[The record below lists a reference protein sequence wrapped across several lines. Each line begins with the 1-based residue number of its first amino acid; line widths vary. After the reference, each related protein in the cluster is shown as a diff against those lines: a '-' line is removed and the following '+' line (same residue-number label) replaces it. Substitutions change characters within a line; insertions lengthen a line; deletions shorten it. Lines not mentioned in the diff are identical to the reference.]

1 MLLETGGAAI
11 LSSKLRRAFSQLPYL
26 PRALGLVWAASRGW
40 TVVWVALLVVQG
52 LLPAASVYL
61 TRALVNSLVVMVS
74 SGGAPA
80 TLAPALLLALLM
92 GLVMLL
98 TQMLSS
104 ITTWVRTIQGELVRD
119 YITSLVHRQS
129 ARLDMAFYDSPDYY
143 DHLHRARSEAS
154 QRPVSL
160 LESLGGLLQTSITL
174 TAMAAILLPYGA
186 WLPVALLI
194 STLPAL
200 YIVLHYRV
208 REHRYRLRTTGD
220 ERRTWYYDWLLTA
233 RDTAAELR
241 LFGQSERFAAAYRG
255 LRLRLRNE
263 RQRLNRDETLA
274 RLGASVFGLL
284 VIGAVMLWMVWQA
297 IQGAV
302 NLGDLAMFYAAF
314 NQGQGLMRTLL
325 ENLGQIYSNTL
336 FLGDLFEFLELEPQV
351 VDPAAPVPL
360 PAAWGQ
366 GSGDGGQGSGDRGQ
380 GSGDRGQESAI
391 GHQPPVVGPAIA
403 FHGITFRYPGRAGGR
418 VILQD
423 LDLTIAAGQVAAI
436 VGPNG
441 TGKTTLI
448 KLLCRFYDP
457 QVGRVELDG
466 VDLRDVS
473 LAELRSRI
481 AVLFQ
486 EPVQYNATAAENI
499 ALDFRS
505 AGGIEAEA
513 KVEVEVKA
521 AAVAAGADAPVARL
535 PHGYD
540 TVLGTWF
547 EGGTDLSVGEWQR
560 IALARAFY
568 RRAPVVVLD
577 EPTSAMDSWA
587 EADWLTRFR
596 NLVAGKTAIIITHRF
611 TTARYADVIHV
622 MEEGHIVESGTHHEL
637 LTLGGRYARSWQAQM
652 HTSEAEEQP
661 SL

>member
-1 MLLETGGAAI
+1 VDSLSFIADKFRHAA
-11 LSSKLRRAFSQLPYL
+11 SQLPYL
-26 PRALGLVWAASRGW
+26 PRALGLVWHASRGW
-40 TVVWVALLVVQG
+40 TIAWLALLIIQG

-61 TRALVNSLVVMVS
+61 TRALVNSLVAVVS
-74 SGGAPA
+74 SGGDSA

-104 ITTWVRTIQGELVRD
+104 TTTWVRTIQGELVRD
-119 YITSLVHRQS
+119 HITSLVHRQS

-143 DHLHRARSEAS
+143 DHLHRARAEAS

-174 TAMAAILLPYGA
+174 VAMAAILLPYGA
-186 WLPVALLI
+186 WLPAALLI

-233 RDTAAELR
+233 RETAAELR
-241 LFGQSERFAAAYRG
+241 LFGQADRFQAAHRA
-255 LRLRLRNE
+255 LRLRLRTE
-263 RQRLNRDETLA
+263 RLRLNRDEALA
-274 RLGASVFGLL
+274 RLAASVFGLL
-284 VIGAVMLWMVWQA
+284 VTGAVMLWMVWQA
-297 IQGAV
+297 VQGVV

-351 VDPAAPVPL
+351 VDPAAPIPL
-360 PAAWGQ
+360 PQ
-366 GSGDGGQGSGDRGQ
+366 SVSRQ
-380 GSGDRGQESAI
+380 SAVV
-391 GHQPPVVGPAIA
+391 GNQPALVSPELPVIGPAIC
-403 FHGITFRYPGRAGGR
+403 FHDVTFRYPGRAGGR
-418 VILQD
+418 VVLQD

-457 QVGRVELDG
+457 EAGRVELDG
-466 VDLRDVS
+466 VDLRALS
-473 LAELRSRI
+473 LAELRSRLT
-481 AVLFQ
+481 VLFQ

-499 ALDFRS
+499 ALDFS
-505 AGGIEAEA
+505 AAGEVEAED
-513 KVEVEVKA
+513 KVKA
-521 AAVAAGADAPVARL
+521 EDGVKAEIAAAAAAAGADAPVARL
-535 PHGYD
+535 PRGYD

-547 EGGTDLSVGEWQR
+547 KGGTDLSVGEWQR

-587 EADWLTRFR
+587 EADWLARFR
-596 NLVAGKTAIIITHRF
+596 SLVTGKTAIIITHRF

-622 MEEGHIVESGTHHEL
+622 MDEGRIVESGTHEAL
-637 LTLGGRYARSWQAQM
+637 LALGGRYARSWQAQM
-652 HTSEAEEQP
+652 NAGGAGE
-661 SL
+661 

>member
-1 MLLETGGAAI
+1 MKRGVLTI
-11 LSSKLRRAFSQLPYL
+11 LSSKLRRALSQLPYL

-61 TRALVNSLVVMVS
+61 TRALVNSLVVVVS
-74 SGGAPA
+74 SGGDPA

-160 LESLGGLLQTSITL
+160 LESLGGLFQTSITL
-174 TAMAAILLPYGA
+174 AAMAAILLPYGA

-241 LFGQSERFAAAYRG
+241 LFGQSERFAAAHRG
-255 LRLRLRNE
+255 LRLRLRTE
-263 RQRLNRDETLA
+263 RQRLNRDEALA
-274 RLGASVFGLL
+274 RLAASVFGLL

-297 IQGAV
+297 IQGVV

-336 FLGDLFEFLELEPQV
+336 FLGDLFEFLELGAAGGGSCGAG
-351 VDPAAPVPL
+351 PAA
-360 PAAWGQ
+360 AAWGQ
-366 GSGDGGQGSGDRGQ
+366 ESGDRGQ
-380 GSGDRGQESAI
+380 ESGDRGQESAI
-391 GHQPPVVGPAIA
+391 RPQPSASAVSALGPAIA
-403 FHGITFRYPGRAGGR
+403 FHGVTFRYPGRAGGR
-418 VILQD
+418 VVLQD

-481 AVLFQ
+481 TVLFQ

-499 ALDFRS
+499 ALDF
-505 AGGIEAEA
+505 
-513 KVEVEVKA
+513 
-521 AAVAAGADAPVARL
+521 DA
-535 PHGYD
+535 
-540 TVLGTWF
+540 
-547 EGGTDLSVGEWQR
+547 
-560 IALARAFY
+560 
-568 RRAPVVVLD
+568 RRAGLRLRTRLRLRLRLKAEIWRRRWRRGPMRRWRGCRTATIPCWAPGSKGA
-577 EPTSAMDSWA
+577 PTSASGSGSGLRWRA
-587 EADWLTRFR
+587 PSTAARRWWCWTSRPAPWTRGPR
-596 NLVAGKTAIIITHRF
+596 PTG
-611 TTARYADVIHV
+611 
-622 MEEGHIVESGTHHEL
+622 
-637 LTLGGRYARSWQAQM
+637 
-652 HTSEAEEQP
+652 
-661 SL
+661 